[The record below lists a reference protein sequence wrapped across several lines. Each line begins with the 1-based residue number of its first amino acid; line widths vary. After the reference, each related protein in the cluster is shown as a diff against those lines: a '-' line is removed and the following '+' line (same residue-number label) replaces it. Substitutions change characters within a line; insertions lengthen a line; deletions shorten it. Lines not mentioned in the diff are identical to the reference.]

1 MTTQQPF
8 VVAITGAS
16 GSIYGVELVRELAAL
31 GEEIFLLVSPEARL
45 VIREELGVE
54 LPPAEKLESFS
65 PLFSKKV
72 RARIR
77 YYDHRDIAAPPA
89 SGSFK
94 TKGMIV
100 CPCSQA
106 TLSAIR
112 TGASRNLID
121 RAADVAIK
129 EGRSLILVPRE
140 MPLSPV
146 HLENMLTLSR
156 MGVKILPAAPGFY
169 HQPKSM
175 EDLIRF
181 VVGKVL
187 DSANV
192 DHDLFKRWGS
202 K

>member
-1 MTTQQPF
+1 MKKPF

-16 GSIYGVELVRELAAL
+16 GSVYGIELVKALAEL
-31 GEEIFLLVSPEARL
+31 GEDILLVVSPEARL
-45 VIREELGVE
+45 VIKAELGVT
-54 LPPAEKLESFS
+54 LPEAEKLESFS
-65 PLFSKKV
+65 SLFPKKV
-72 RARIR
+72 RDRIR
-77 YYDHRDIAAPPA
+77 YFDYRDIAAPPA

-129 EGRSLILVPRE
+129 ETRPLILVPRE

-146 HLENMLTLSR
+146 HLENMLALSR

-169 HQPKSM
+169 HKPKSI
-175 EDLIRF
+175 EDLVRF

-187 DSANV
+187 DSAGV
-192 DHDLFKRWGS
+192 DHNLFKRWGS